1 MPRRVSMSE
10 KLARSL
16 LEHRRRA
23 RELGLGKEFRLAF
36 EKIWDSLHVRP
47 LPPDESAETFGE
59 QCYTTAHPPRHR
71 ICIASVMPLTVYF
84 AIYDDDSI
92 HPGDTLT
99 YVTLIRVIP
108 MFE

>member
-1 MPRRVSMSE
+1 MSE

-36 EKIWDSLHVRP
+36 EKIWDSLHTRP
-47 LPPDESAETFGE
+47 LPPDESADAFGE
-59 QCYTTAHPPRHR
+59 HRYTTPNPPRHR
-71 ICIASVMPLTVYF
+71 ICIASVRPPTVYF
-84 AIYDDDSI
+84 AIYEDEASQ
-92 HPGDTLT
+92 PAEALT